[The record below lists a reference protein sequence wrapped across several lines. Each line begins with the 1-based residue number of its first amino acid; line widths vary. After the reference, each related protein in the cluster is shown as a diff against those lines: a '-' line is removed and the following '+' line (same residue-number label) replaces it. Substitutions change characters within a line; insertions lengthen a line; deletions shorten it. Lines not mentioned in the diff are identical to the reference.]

1 MCFSSTQGQ
10 LSPDSAMP
18 DPLKKP
24 SSYVSVSLLP
34 MATHEC
40 QKLEQTEKS
49 ITGCGEEK
57 PLTKQQVIAT

>member
-1 MCFSSTQGQ
+1 
-10 LSPDSAMP
+10 MP

-24 SSYVSVSLLP
+24 SSYASVSWLP

-57 PLTKQQVIAT
+57 PHKTAGHCNLSLLGKKN